1 MGCIILVLLAWTS
14 NSEGDVRVTH
24 RPGILEESIG
34 QNRNLT
40 WSIRPSHAQRE
51 TAELVRSV
59 WLCAALRH

>member
-14 NSEGDVRVTH
+14 NSEGEVRVTH

-40 WSIRPSHAQRE
+40 WSIRLSHALSVSVQRE
-51 TAELVRSV
+51 TAVRPSF
-59 WLCAALRH
+59 LLH